1 MIDKNKTKDELLKEL
16 QELRQEHEALKVS
29 FNETINEQ
37 KIIEK
42 VTADEVEHFHALL
55 TNVPVGLYIF
65 WRRANDYMEFVYL
78 SDMFCEMLQV
88 SREEALGDAF
98 IIHNHVHKDDY
109 ENLLRLNMEAARDR
123 KTFVWEGRIVV
134 GSEVQW
140 YHIESIPIFYDNGDS
155 QWYGAVTNITDRK
168 QTEMALHESGKLFRS
183 LANIAA
189 DSILLFEGEKL
200 VYASN
205 RFCEYVGIEQKN
217 IDKLALFD
225 IISHIHPDDRKRY
238 GQEMQES
245 LVQQKERYTI
255 EYRML
260 NPEGKYEW
268 LQNNTTATYDS
279 YGKALHRIVQVRDI
293 TQMVEMEIKLREL
306 NAQKDKFFS
315 IIAHDLTNPFNTI
328 IGFIDLLIEE
338 IPEKDYEKIEEYAKL
353 IEQSSQQTMSLLTNL
368 LEWSRANTG
377 SIAFYPDF
385 IELNVLIEENKTL
398 LDFVAAQ
405 KGITIKT
412 KLSQNLT
419 VYADKP
425 MINTVLRNLISNAI
439 KFTNRGGEIIVAA
452 DKMGEEIIVSVS
464 DNGIGISHERLE
476 KIFRIDENNST
487 PGTNKEKGTG
497 LGLIL
502 CKEFIEKHGGKIWV
516 ECEQGMGTVFY
527 FTVFSN
533 SR

>member
-1 MIDKNKTKDELLKEL
+1 
-16 QELRQEHEALKVS
+16 
-29 FNETINEQ
+29 
-37 KIIEK
+37 
-42 VTADEVEHFHALL
+42 
-55 TNVPVGLYIF
+55 
-65 WRRANDYMEFVYL
+65 
-78 SDMFCEMLQV
+78 
-88 SREEALGDAF
+88 
-98 IIHNHVHKDDY
+98 
-109 ENLLRLNMEAARDR
+109 
-123 KTFVWEGRIVV
+123 
-134 GSEVQW
+134 
-140 YHIESIPIFYDNGDS
+140 
-155 QWYGAVTNITDRK
+155 
-168 QTEMALHESGKLFRS
+168 
-183 LANIAA
+183 
-189 DSILLFEGEKL
+189 
-200 VYASN
+200 
-205 RFCEYVGIEQKN
+205 
-217 IDKLALFD
+217 
-225 IISHIHPDDRKRY
+225 
-238 GQEMQES
+238 
-245 LVQQKERYTI
+245 
-255 EYRML
+255 
-260 NPEGKYEW
+260 
-268 LQNNTTATYDS
+268 
-279 YGKALHRIVQVRDI
+279 
-293 TQMVEMEIKLREL
+293 
-306 NAQKDKFFS
+306 
-315 IIAHDLTNPFNTI
+315 
-328 IGFIDLLIEE
+328 LLIEE

-377 SIAFYPDF
+377 SIAYYPDF

-425 MINTVLRNLISNAI
+425 MISTVLRNLISNAI

-516 ECEQGMGTVFY
+516 ESEQGMGTVFY